1 MSLQITVYEV
11 TDARQV
17 RVHLPRGPLWV
28 VRVLQD
34 GCTAVPPRGGESC
47 PVLRGEDEL
56 SARWG
61 AGNVSSRPE
70 RGKTVHTHPSSVYRR
85 GITPT
90 HINNGQLMGSVWLS
104 AAFSS
109 WSMNASAASRA
120 LRLAWNGK
128 IWDFSR
134 RQRSGGFLR
143 LPWVRYHTL
152 PLWICRGCEPL
163 WRGWQKTAMHPLVY
177 SSSCLQSV
185 VAMILFYLHQCCMML
200 NETCAVTNSLEYTHW
215 R

>member
-1 MSLQITVYEV
+1 MSLEITMYEV

-17 RVHLPRGPLWV
+17 RVLLPRSPLWV
-28 VRVLQD
+28 VWVLQD
-34 GCTAVPPRGGESC
+34 GCTTVPPRGGESC

-85 GITPT
+85 GITLT

-120 LRLAWNGK
+120 LRLAWNGM
-128 IWDFSR
+128 IWDFSC
-134 RQRSGGFLR
+134 RQISGGFSR
-143 LPWVRYHTL
+143 LPWVRYRTL
-152 PLWICRGCEPL
+152 PRWIYRGCEPL
-163 WRGWQKTAMHPLVY
+163 WRGWQQTAMHLLFY
-177 SSSCLQSV
+177 SPSCLQSV
-185 VAMILFYLHQCCMML
+185 VVTILFYFHQCCMVV
-200 NETCAVTNSLEYTHW
+200 NETCAVTNSL
-215 R
+215 